1 MQWIRKVT
9 ARLVATLLGVVAVVA
24 TAELVLTCVA
34 LARRP
39 CARGGGGAQTIVCLG
54 DSFTYGPEVSR
65 EESYPA
71 QLERLL
77 NKGTR
82 GEWQVINA
90 GVPAYNSTQARM
102 YLEEILRGERPG
114 IVTVLL
120 GWANHWNWRGY
131 PSTMG
136 DAAHMRSRGW
146 RQRVT
151 GFVQGSRAFVLG
163 QLMVAKAREA
173 YEQRRATVCARKALT
188 PGRRRELEELERRF
202 QGAPEETSNALALC
216 AFWLEEERTAEALEW
231 AARAV
236 ARAPQEADGYI
247 AACEVLLP
255 SLRYVE
261 AYQWISNGLQHCP
274 GCPELYNYRIGLDLM
289 NGNIEA
295 ALSALSNG
303 LAVAPGY
310 AEFHEQ
316 ARVIADKYAMQRKTV
331 LWLLADAQLRR
342 IQSRT
347 SGAEQREGPRRW
359 CRPRS
364 RMVKTEEQLA
374 WVAQDVDALL
384 RGCAARGIAVILQ
397 TYPICNDGEIRRCA
411 TDSLAYYQALNN
423 LKRRLAR
430 EHGVSLADHD
440 HMFSA
445 LSNRTAFFL
454 YGADEHP
461 NAAGYALMA
470 SNLHAVITRENLR
483 VARR

>member
-1 MQWIRKVT
+1 MQRIRKAT
-9 ARLVATLLGVVAVVA
+9 ARLVATLLGIVAVVA
-24 TAELVLTCVA
+24 IAELVLTCVA
-34 LARRP
+34 LARRS

-54 DSFTYGPEVSR
+54 DSFTYGPRVSR
-65 EESYPA
+65 DESYPA

-77 NKGTR
+77 NKGTS

-90 GVPAYNSTQARM
+90 GMPAYNSTQARM
-102 YLEEILRGERPG
+102 YLEKILWGERPG
-114 IVTVLL
+114 IVTVLI

-131 PSTMG
+131 ASTMG

-146 RQRVT
+146 QQRLT
-151 GFVQGSRAFVLG
+151 SFLQGSRAFVLG
-163 QLMVAKAREA
+163 QLLVAKAREA

-188 PGRRRELEELERRF
+188 PGRRREVEELERRF

-216 AFWLEEERTAEALEW
+216 AFWLEEEHTAEALEW

-236 ARAPQEADGYI
+236 ASAPTEPAGYI

-255 SLRYVE
+255 SLRYLE
-261 AYQWISNGLQHCP
+261 ASHWISNGLQHCP
-274 GCPELYNYRIGLDLM
+274 GCPELYNYRIELDLM

-295 ALSALSNG
+295 ALSTLSNG
-303 LAVAPGY
+303 LVVAPSY

-316 ARVIADKYAMQRKTV
+316 ARMIAARYPMHAKAV
-331 LWLLADAQLRR
+331 LWLMADAQLRR

-347 SGAEQREGPRRW
+347 SGEEHHEEPRRW

-364 RMVKTEEQLA
+364 RMLKTQEQLA
-374 WVAQDVDALL
+374 WVKQDVETVVA
-384 RGCAARGIAVILQ
+384 RCAQAGATVILQ
-397 TYPICNDGEIRRCA
+397 TYPICNDGHVRPCRPE
-411 TDSLAYYQALNN
+411 SLAYYRALNN
-423 LKRRLAR
+423 LLRYLAR
-430 EHGVSLADHD
+430 EHGVWLADHD

-445 LSNRTAFFL
+445 LSNRTTFFL

-470 SNLHAVITRENLR
+470 SNVHAVITRENLR